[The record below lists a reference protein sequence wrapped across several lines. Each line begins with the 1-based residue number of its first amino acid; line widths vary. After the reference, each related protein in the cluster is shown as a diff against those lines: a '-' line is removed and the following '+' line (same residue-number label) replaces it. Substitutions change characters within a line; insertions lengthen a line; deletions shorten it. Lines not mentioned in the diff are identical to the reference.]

1 MPGVGAFG
9 DAMNKLNEL
18 ELVDTIKDFA
28 KNREVHDRYLPR
40 DADNVRTRNRI
51 WNSQRTRSY
60 RGLCR
65 FLDINLKVPH
75 MGWNDLK
82 FEKKDDLILK
92 YIKRRRLC
100 ILCPLIL
107 RKF

>member
-1 MPGVGAFG
+1 MYEQGTEYGTHKG
-9 DAMNKLNEL
+9 LGLIEGS
-18 ELVDTIKDFA
+18 VD
-28 KNREVHDRYLPR
+28 
-40 DADNVRTRNRI
+40 
-51 WNSQRTRSY
+51 
-60 RGLCR
+60 

-92 YIKRRRLC
+92 IYKRRRLC
-100 ILCPLIL
+100 ILCSLIL